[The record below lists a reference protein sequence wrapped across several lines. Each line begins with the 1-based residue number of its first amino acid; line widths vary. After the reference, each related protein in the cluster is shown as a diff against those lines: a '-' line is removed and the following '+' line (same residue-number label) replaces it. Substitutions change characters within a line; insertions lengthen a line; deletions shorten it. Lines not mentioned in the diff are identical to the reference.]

1 MRPRIIDCRG
11 LVFAGWPVPVLG
23 TGVYSLMRVIT
34 RRALRDFW
42 ESRSPYADAE
52 GPLRSWY
59 ADARR
64 ATWQK
69 PADVKA
75 RYANASI
82 LQGRRVVFNMGGNKY
97 RLVVQINYA
106 YQIIYV
112 RFVGTHAQY
121 DRIDA
126 QTV

>member
-1 MRPRIIDCRG
+1 MLTG
-11 LVFAGWPVPVLG
+11 EPVPALG
-23 TGVYSLMRVIT
+23 TSVYSPMRVIT

-42 ESRSPYADAE
+42 ESRSTYADAE

-64 ATWQK
+64 ATWLK

-82 LQGRRVVFNMGGNKY
+82 LQGGRVVFNIAGNKY

-121 DRIDA
+121 DRINA